1 MAAPPPNPDFARD
14 VSDSFARQGLM
25 TLLGARLSRVEHGLV
40 EIEFAARPDLTQQ
53 DGFIHAGVLAATADS
68 AGGYAALSAQPAATA
83 VLTAEFKL
91 HFLRPARGDGFR
103 ARGRVIRSGRTLST
117 CEISVEALAPE
128 GPVLCA
134 WGSQSVACRPIG
146 APAP

>member
-1 MAAPPPNPDFARD
+1 MVPPPPNPDVARD
-14 VSDSFARQGLM
+14 VAQSFARQGLM
-25 TLLGARLSRVEHGLV
+25 SLLGARLARVEPGLV
-40 EIEFAARPDLTQQ
+40 EIEFVGRPDLTQQ

-68 AGGYAALSAQPAATA
+68 AGGYAALSAQPAGTA

-91 HFLRPARGDGFR
+91 HFLRPARAETFR
-103 ARGRVIRSGRTLST
+103 ARGRVVRSGRTLST

-134 WGSQSVACRPIG
+134 WGSQTVACRPAG
-146 APAP
+146 APGA